1 MLRFELLFGFSKF
14 LSEAAFHSR
23 RKRMKINAIC
33 TLAAITCLATCLAFS
48 QTNWQKYPG
57 NPVLT
62 PTQAWESG
70 GIISPRMLKE
80 GNTYKMWYTGFGS
93 NWQIGLATSEDGINW
108 TKWAGNPVL
117 RVGNPGDFDSQHTY
131 TGIVLFHNGKYWMWY
146 SGHNGVK
153 WQIGLATSPDGIQ
166 WTKDPNNPV
175 LRVGNP
181 GAWDETHVY
190 APSVVFDGLAFRM
203 WHNGVSPSVE
213 GASGYAISP
222 DGIHWEKHPASP
234 VLAPLPNSWE
244 SRAVGLN
251 VPIYE
256 NGVFHGWYGGR
267 DQDFGTKIG
276 YATSTD
282 GVNWQRY
289 PYNPV
294 ITLGDNGG
302 WDDLGLGGLWVLHE
316 NTGYKM
322 WYSGYSSTW
331 QIGYAESIPSGQPCS
346 GIPLPAAE
354 AYGYLRNQDQ
364 SHADKVTYCFPGQ
377 TGDKYL
383 TFEVFDIDRPGEV
396 DLLLNGVHL
405 LNVPVT
411 ANNGWSS
418 VIGVLLSEAQLHD
431 NQSNELVFDNTQNP
445 PNSWRWG
452 VRRVAV
458 EPYYALPAPAAYGKI
473 RGGDQTHADKVVYFF
488 SGQAGDMNV
497 QFEAYDIDQYH
508 EVEVLLNG
516 AKIHDVA
523 VTPNESWS
531 TARTLALPDDR
542 VYDNAINVLIF
553 ENTQNPPRAWFWGVR
568 NVSVAATPA
577 SSITINPTVTMSVS
591 GSGLQDSQYLVD
603 GRSTPLA
610 RPLGDAGAPT
620 DPGSYV
626 IEGATTISPNGYAI
640 VEFPS
645 AQRFDYLTLYP
656 EWHANRY
663 FSYRVETSV
672 DGNNWRTVI
681 DNSETFRHG
690 AQLVSMPNTSAR
702 FVRLAGTSCVINV
715 DSLQALNLSEE
726 AYWQAHETLLQQ
738 AVLEDLALA
747 EVAFI
752 QTRPTVGVK
761 EPVATL
767 PAAFQLA
774 QNLPNPFN
782 PSTQIRF
789 DLPAAGQVQLAV
801 YNLRG
806 ELVRTL
812 VSGELPA
819 GTHAFTFDGS
829 GLASGVYLYRLQA
842 EGYTAVR
849 KMLLAK

>member
-1 MLRFELLFGFSKF
+1 
-14 LSEAAFHSR
+14 
-23 RKRMKINAIC
+23 MKTKLI
-33 TLAAITCLATCLAFS
+33 TLLAAMSFVTSDLAFS
-48 QTNWQKYPG
+48 QVSWQKYDG
-57 NPVLT
+57 NPVLV
-62 PTQAWESG
+62 PTDSWEQDYG
-70 GIISPRMLKE
+70 VLGPRVLKV
-80 GNTYKMWYTGFGS
+80 GNLYMMWYSALGSRRLLCLATSVDGFHWTKSNANPVLTVGQPGEFDSEHVTYGHAILHQDKFWMWYTG
-93 NWQIGLATSEDGINW
+93 
-108 TKWAGNPVL
+108 
-117 RVGNPGDFDSQHTY
+117 
-131 TGIVLFHNGKYWMWY
+131 HNGQ
-146 SGHNGVK
+146 V
-153 WQIGLATSPDGIQ
+153 WQIGLATSPDGVH
-166 WTKDPNNPV
+166 WTKYAGNPVLAVGAPGEWDAAGVSAPLVIYDGETFKMWFNGNGQYVQASGYATSDDGIYWQKHNNNPV
-175 LRVGNP
+175 LTPTGNDWESSAIGINSVLWINGLYHLWYGGTPGGNARGFGYATSSDGIAWQRYAGNPVMLPGAP
-181 GAWDETHVY
+181 GAWDH
-190 APSVVFDGLAFRM
+190 PDIGGFVVL
-203 WHNGVSPSVE
+203 
-213 GASGYAISP
+213 
-222 DGIHWEKHPASP
+222 
-234 VLAPLPNSWE
+234 
-244 SRAVGLN
+244 
-251 VPIYE
+251 YE
-256 NGVFHGWYGGR
+256 NNR
-267 DQDFGTKIG
+267 
-276 YATSTD
+276 
-282 GVNWQRY
+282 
-289 PYNPV
+289 
-294 ITLGDNGG
+294 
-302 WDDLGLGGLWVLHE
+302 
-316 NTGYKM
+316 YKM

-458 EPYYALPAPAAYGKI
+458 EPFYALPAPAAYGKI

-497 QFEAYDIDQYH
+497 QFEAYDIDQNN
-508 EVEVLLNG
+508 EVEVVLNG
-516 AKIHDVA
+516 VKVHDVA

-531 TARTLALPDDR
+531 NARTLLLPDDR

-553 ENTQNPPRAWFWGVR
+553 ENTQNPPSAWFWGVR